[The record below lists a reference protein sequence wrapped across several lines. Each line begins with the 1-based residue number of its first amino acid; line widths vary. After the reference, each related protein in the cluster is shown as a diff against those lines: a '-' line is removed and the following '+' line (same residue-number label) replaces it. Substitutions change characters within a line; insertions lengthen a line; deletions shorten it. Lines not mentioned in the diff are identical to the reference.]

1 MHQAINTRMGP
12 AEWSILGVLAMLWGG
27 SFFLGELA
35 LEGLPPF
42 TIVFARTAVAG
53 LVLLG
58 LLRLRGL
65 TMPRGW
71 AAWRPLLV
79 MAVVNS
85 ALPFSLIVWGQT
97 HIDGGLASVLNAT
110 APLFTVLLARRMTR
124 DEGGGPVKLVG
135 VITGL
140 LGVAVMMGM
149 GALSGARAELLA
161 QAAPVG
167 AALCYAWSGLYARR
181 LAATP
186 PLVLATGQVGL
197 TALLMLPLCLLVD
210 RPWSLPTPGAASIAA
225 VLGMALLCTALAYL
239 LYFRLLARA
248 GATNVILVTY
258 LIPVSAI
265 ALGAIFLGERLAP
278 HQLAGVALIALGL
291 AFVDGRLWGFA
302 RRRAD
307 KA

>member
-12 AEWSILGVLAMLWGG
+12 AEWSILGVLALLWGG

-124 DEGGGPVKLVG
+124 DEGGGPGKLVG

-258 LIPVSAI
+258 LIPVRAI

>member
-12 AEWSILGVLAMLWGG
+12 AEWSILGVLALLWGG

-124 DEGGGPVKLVG
+124 DEGGGPGKLVG

>member
-12 AEWSILGVLAMLWGG
+12 AEWSILGVLALLWGG

-124 DEGGGPVKLVG
+124 DEGGGPGKLVG

-181 LAATP
+181 LAVTP